1 MPNLAWQLRRA
12 RIESPNK
19 IAIIDRDERKY
30 TYEDLDILSNRVG
43 NFLQEE
49 FGVGSGD
56 FVHGIMPT
64 SISPVAFMFGV
75 MKAGAAF
82 SLENFTLKRNV
93 IRGNIERTEA
103 NAVIVDEAVFDDCD
117 HLADTLES
125 DTEIHRFDSEAGG
138 SLTSDVEPYSNNLE
152 ITSRKRG
159 DLACI
164 NYTSGTSGP
173 PKAVKFTHGTLGASI
188 EGTKDPF
195 LSLRYDDRNLMF
207 MPMYHSG
214 GISSILY
221 ATSVQSIT
229 ILVGGWDVDTVI
241 DRIEEYNPN
250 WFHYIV
256 PTMLR
261 DLFSHDRWENADLD
275 GIKMQVAGSPGP
287 SEMFHSIF
295 DKLRE
300 KGARPTV
307 CYGMTEAMPMVV
319 LIAPFTGDKD
329 LEAPPDSVGKPAE
342 PLVEVK
348 LVDVRTNE
356 EITEPGTEGEICWR
370 GDNLTPG
377 YYNDP
382 ERTAEALDEEG
393 WFHTDDMGYFDGE
406 GYFYI
411 TGRVDEMI
419 ISGGEKLSLSELDD
433 KLLDHE
439 TVEDAGTVGVDH
451 ERFGKVPAAFVVPSD
466 QSVTEDD
473 LMDELNEY
481 MLDELARWKRPRL
494 YILADEIPRTAS
506 KQTKITPQLEERLTG
521 ITLNEEDR
529 VVTLSQLQKK
539 KT

>member
-1 MPNLAWQLRRA
+1 MTNLAWQLRRA
-12 RIESPNK
+12 AVESPDK
-19 IAIIDRDERKY
+19 VSIIDRDEQKY
-30 TYEDLDILSNRVG
+30 TYEELDALSNQVG
-43 NFLQEE
+43 NFLKEE
-49 FGVGSGD
+49 FTVGKDD

-64 SISPVAFMFGV
+64 SISSVAFMFGV
-75 MKAGAAF
+75 MKSGAAF
-82 SLENFTLKRNV
+82 SLENFTLNRKV

-103 NAVIVDEAVFDDCD
+103 DAVIVDESVFDHGDW
-117 HLADTLES
+117 LE
-125 DTEIHRFDSEAGG
+125 E
-138 SLTSDVEPYSNNLE
+138 NLE
-152 ITSRKRG
+152 TGTDVYRFESREGDSLIDEVTEYSVNLEVTPRKRSE
-159 DLACI
+159 LACI

-214 GISSILY
+214 GISSVLY

-241 DRIEEYNPN
+241 DRIETYEPN

-261 DLFSHDRWENADLD
+261 DLFNHERWSDVSLD

-287 SEMFHSIF
+287 SEMFETMF
-295 DKLRE
+295 EKLRD

-319 LIAPFTGDKD
+319 LIAPFTGNRDY
-329 LEAPPDSVGKPAE
+329 EAPPDSVGKPAE
-342 PLVEVK
+342 PLVEVR
-348 LVDVRTNE
+348 LVDVKTGE
-356 EITEPGTEGEICWR
+356 EIETPGKEGEVCWR

-382 ERTAEALDEEG
+382 ERTAEALDEDG
-393 WFHTDDMGYFDGE
+393 WFHTDDLGYFDE
-406 GYFYI
+406 KGYFYI
-411 TGRVDEMI
+411 TGRVDDMI

-433 KLLDHE
+433 KLLDHAL
-439 TVEDAGTVGVDH
+439 VADAGTVGVDH

-466 QSVTEDD
+466 SSMTEGE
-473 LMDELNEY
+473 LMEELNEY
-481 MLDELARWKRPRL
+481 MLSELARWKRPRL
-494 YILADEIPRTAS
+494 YVRTDEIPRTTS
-506 KQTKITPQLEERLTG
+506 KQTKITPQLEERILD
-521 ITLNEEDR
+521 IVLAEEDR
-529 VVTLSQLQKK
+529 VVTLSELRS
-539 KT
+539 T